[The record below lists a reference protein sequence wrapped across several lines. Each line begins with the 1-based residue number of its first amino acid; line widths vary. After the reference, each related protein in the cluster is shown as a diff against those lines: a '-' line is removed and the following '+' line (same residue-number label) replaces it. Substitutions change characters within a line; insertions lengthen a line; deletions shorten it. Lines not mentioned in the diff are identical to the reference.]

1 MNEEIRAMHQ
11 KMKSMGD
18 IKAFHMLV
26 LLLRLRQICCHPG
39 LIEGVSNFV
48 CVCVCARAH
57 THTHTHTH
65 TCTCCYIVESGLMGL
80 CIELLSCCTWTRPQ
94 EVAEG

>member
-1 MNEEIRAMHQ
+1 MNDEIRALHK

-18 IKAFHMLV
+18 VKAFHILV

-48 CVCVCARAH
+48 FVC
-57 THTHTHTH
+57 THT
-65 TCTCCYIVESGLMGL
+65 LMDMLVIKLHSLMEL
-80 CIELLSCCTWTRPQ
+80 CIELLSCCT
-94 EVAEG
+94 

>member
-1 MNEEIRAMHQ
+1 MNDEIRALHQ

-18 IKAFHMLV
+18 VKAFHILV

-48 CVCVCARAH
+48 SVY
-57 THTHTHTH
+57 THTHGHA
-65 TCTCCYIVESGLMGL
+65 GN
-80 CIELLSCCTWTRPQ
+80 
-94 EVAEG
+94 